1 MASDLNQVKIDGRL
15 VDTPKINELGS
26 GARVATLKVANNR
39 YYKGKEDPDWKEKA
53 GFFEVEA
60 WNALADSVAN
70 MTKGQ
75 PVHIEGALGQN
86 RWTDDEKKQH
96 SRIVIEAT
104 KIEVRELKRE
114 RSDEREESGMEL

>member
-15 VDTPKINELGS
+15 VDTPKINELSS

-114 RSDEREESGMEL
+114 RSEEREESGMEL

>member
-26 GARVATLKVANNR
+26 GARVATLKIANNR

-70 MTKGQ
+70 MSKGQ

-114 RSDEREESGMEL
+114 RSGEREESGMEL

>member
-60 WNALADSVAN
+60 WNALADSIAN